1 MFFRDNKPN
10 VRQALAASAAA
21 ILGLIALTGCG
32 SGDKGVKF
40 GVHFPLPTC
49 EKGND
54 APVTFPPLATGQSM
68 RIAEGTVGQDALKDG
83 VVITPTGNGEFDLD
97 KKNDNDTVGFRPEAE
112 QAQFQSGDVTYDVA
126 SRFVEGRTAFTVTPL
141 CPPPRS

>member
-1 MFFRDNKPN
+1 MFYRDNGPN
-10 VRQALAASAAA
+10 IRRSVGKATAAVLGVFMLA
-21 ILGLIALTGCG
+21 GCG
-32 SGDKGVKF
+32 SGNDGKNF

-54 APVTFPPLATGQSM
+54 GPVTFPSLATGQSM
-68 RIAEGTVGQDALKDG
+68 RIAEGAVGQDALKDG

-97 KKNDNDTVGFRPEAE
+97 KKNNNDAVGFRPEAG

-141 CPPPRS
+141 CPPSRS